1 MVKKSLPGGQA
12 VQDAAQSPWHGSCK
26 PVRRG
31 APAACCFR
39 CVEGFQIM
47 FFSIIEEVASFASVF
62 LFITAVAVWSDV
74 LARIF

>member
-1 MVKKSLPGGQA
+1 
-12 VQDAAQSPWHGSCK
+12 
-26 PVRRG
+26 
-31 APAACCFR
+31 
-39 CVEGFQIM
+39 M